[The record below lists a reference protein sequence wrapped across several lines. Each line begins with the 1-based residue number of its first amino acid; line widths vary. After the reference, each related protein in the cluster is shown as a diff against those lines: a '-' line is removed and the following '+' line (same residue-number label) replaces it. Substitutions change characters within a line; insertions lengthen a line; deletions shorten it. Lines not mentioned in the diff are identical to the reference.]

1 MHFSDFE
8 QGLEF
13 NSKQILLPSPFR
25 FNAAMST
32 ILNLNVLQ
40 LARIRMRL
48 SFSSISQPRVHQFQ
62 LSLWPSSRGGPE
74 VSKTPPTCKI
84 WIILI
89 DKFVQNTSKSSIISK
104 HCFFGSAIT
113 WLKIIRML
121 QIGGVLE
128 TSRPTSW
135 PQR

>member
-13 NSKQILLPSPFR
+13 NSKQILLLSPFR

-62 LSLWPSSRGGPE
+62 LSLWPSRRGGPE
-74 VSKTPPTCKI
+74 VSKTPPTCKVR
-84 WIILI
+84 IILSQVMALP
-89 DKFVQNTSKSSIISK
+89 KKQCFEIIEDLLV
-104 HCFFGSAIT
+104 F
-113 WLKIIRML
+113 
-121 QIGGVLE
+121 
-128 TSRPTSW
+128 
-135 PQR
+135 